1 MVYRWNLTG
10 SGLEFPTPYQVENR
24 FLTLRGYALL
34 ALALIAF
41 AVATFVS
48 PGEAADP
55 VASVDKLPE
64 YGEAWPHVLGAFF
77 MAGLGILNLV
87 QASRQQVLVM
97 IPGQPA
103 SLMSEVAHEATG
115 ASPSAQGLM
124 QAMNKGTLALRST
137 VGAYASWLARL
148 GPATGSAGTTVQ
160 NYLRARFSHVLMLV
174 GMGLILALGVVFAKL
189 LARPEGIHWWSL
201 MVGLVTGGVLIRHL
215 LDLES
220 PGWVPWKVALA
231 WALALALALPLAW
244 FAAELPFVERWPR
257 LGLPT
262 SVAFLLALG
271 LVLELLALL
280 AARSQISTPQPAKLV
295 HETASVNF
303 EVELSK
309 FFTEVDRELFRRWA
323 EGIPNRRYV
332 RQPPVVASGTEE
344 GAFTA
349 VVLEESQPLVP
360 PPFGDAGSNRTSSVW
375 LLSLGVLGLALTV
388 VGGALWIWSAVAHL
402 LDGSASW
409 ASTPLGL
416 VCLLGGGYAIS
427 IGHLLWSRV
436 ESGSSLIWLELK
448 GTYFRLAPTPPAAT
462 GGGRQKVDNSAG
474 VEDLSL
480 KACVVH
486 ARSAFYAA
494 ARHTMGSRVL
504 ISLEADRPGTQHW
517 TGAIQTL
524 ARSAGLSA
532 AAVAPDLLAA
542 RAKARER
549 RAGDLTGQAAPKRP
563 ARFCSS
569 CGTPLLAGARFCQQ
583 CGTTVITD

>member
-34 ALALIAF
+34 ALALIVF
-41 AVATFVS
+41 AVVTFVA

-77 MAGLGILNLV
+77 MAGLGVLNLI
-87 QASRQQVLVM
+87 QASRQRVLIM

-124 QAMNKGTLALRST
+124 QAMNKGVVALRKT
-137 VGAYASWLARL
+137 GGAYASWLARL
-148 GPATGSAGTTVQ
+148 SPGTGGAGTTVQ
-160 NYLRARFSHVLMLV
+160 NYLRARFSHVLMLL
-174 GMGLILALGVVFAKL
+174 GMGLILVLGLVFAKL
-189 LARPEGIHWWSL
+189 LGRPLGIHWWAL

-231 WALALALALPLAW
+231 WGLALALALPLAW
-244 FAAELPFVERWPR
+244 FSAALPGEERWPR
-257 LGLPT
+257 MGLPAA
-262 SVAFLLALG
+262 VAFMLLVG

-280 AARSQISTPQPAKLV
+280 AARSQISTPEAAKVV
-295 HETASVNF
+295 HDSASVNF
-303 EVELSK
+303 EVELTK

-332 RQPPVVASGTEE
+332 RQPPVVAVGTEE

-360 PPFGDAGSNRTSSVW
+360 PPFGDAGVDRTSSIW
-375 LLSLGVLGLALTV
+375 LLALGALGVLLTL
-388 VGGALWIWSAVAHL
+388 VGGGLWIWSAVAHL
-402 LDGSASW
+402 LDGTASW

-416 VCLLGGGYAIS
+416 VCLLGGGYALS

-448 GTYFRLAPTPPAAT
+448 GTYFRLAAPVPAPA
-462 GGGRQKVDNSAG
+462 GSRQKADNTAG
-474 VEDLSL
+474 VEDLTL

-504 ISLEADRPGTQHW
+504 ISLEADAKGTQHW

-532 AAVAPDLLAA
+532 SAAPPDLLAA

-549 RAGDLTGQAAPKRP
+549 RAGDGAPPSAPKRP

-583 CGTTVITD
+583 CGTTVSAD

>member
-34 ALALIAF
+34 ALALIVF
-41 AVATFVS
+41 GVVTFVS

-64 YGEAWPHVLGAFF
+64 YGEAWPHVIGAFF
-77 MAGLGILNLV
+77 MVGLGVLNLI
-87 QASRQQVLVM
+87 QASRQRALIM

-124 QAMNKGTLALRST
+124 QAINKGSVPLRK
-137 VGAYASWLARL
+137 VGGAYASWLARL
-148 GPATGSAGTTVQ
+148 GPGTGGAGTTVQ
-160 NYLRARFSHVLMLV
+160 NYLRARVSHLLMLL
-174 GMGLILALGVVFAKL
+174 GMVLILLLGLVIAKV
-189 LARPEGIHWWSL
+189 LARPEGIHWWAL
-201 MVGLVTGGVLIRHL
+201 MVGLVTAGVLIRHL

-220 PGWVPWKVALA
+220 PGWVLWKVALA
-231 WALALALALPLAW
+231 WGLALALALPLAW
-244 FAAELPFVERWPR
+244 FSASLPGAERWPR
-257 LGLPT
+257 LGLPMG
-262 SVAFLLALG
+262 VAFLLGVG
-271 LVLELLALL
+271 LILELLALL
-280 AARSQISTPQPAKLV
+280 AARSQISTPQANPVA
-295 HETASVNF
+295 HETASVSF
-303 EVELSK
+303 EVELAK
-309 FFTEVDRELFRRWA
+309 FFNEVDRELFRRWA

-332 RQPPVVASGTEE
+332 RQPPVVAAGTDE

-349 VVLEESQPLVP
+349 VVLEESQPLVSP
-360 PPFGDAGSNRTSSVW
+360 PSDPSKTSRTSSVW
-375 LLSLGVLGLALTV
+375 LLALGVLGLLLTL

-402 LDGSASW
+402 LDGTVSW

-416 VCLLGGGYAIS
+416 VCLLGGGYALS

-436 ESGSSLIWLELK
+436 ESESSLIWLELK
-448 GTYFRLAPTPPAAT
+448 GTYFRLQVPPPVKAAS
-462 GGGRQKVDNSAG
+462 GRPKMDNSAG

-494 ARHTMGSRVL
+494 ARHTMGSRAL
-504 ISLEADRPGTQHW
+504 ISLEADTQGTQHW
-517 TGAIQTL
+517 TSAVQNL
-524 ARSAGLSA
+524 ARSAGLTA
-532 AAVAPDLLAA
+532 AAAPPDLLAA

-549 RAGDLTGQAAPKRP
+549 RAGDLGGQQPPKRP

-583 CGTTVITD
+583 CGTTVSAD

>member
-10 SGLEFPTPYQVENR
+10 SGLEFPTPYRVENR

-41 AVATFVS
+41 VVATFVS

-64 YGEAWPHVLGAFF
+64 YGEAWPHLLGAFF

-115 ASPSAQGLM
+115 ASPSAQSLM
-124 QAMNKGTLALRST
+124 QAMNKGRLALRNT

-148 GPATGSAGTTVQ
+148 GPGTGGAGTTVQ
-160 NYLRARFSHVLMLV
+160 NYLRARFSHVLMLL

-231 WALALALALPLAW
+231 WALALTLALPLAW
-244 FAAELPFVERWPR
+244 FAAHLPGVERWPR
-257 LGLPT
+257 LGLPV

-280 AARSQISTPQPAKLV
+280 AARSQISTPQAAKLA

-332 RQPPVVASGTEE
+332 RRPPVVAAGTDE

-360 PPFGDAGSNRTSSVW
+360 PPFGPTGAERTSSIW
-375 LLSLGVLGLALTV
+375 LLALGGLGVLLTV
-388 VGGALWIWSAVAHL
+388 VGGGLWIWSAVAHL

-436 ESGSSLIWLELK
+436 ESGSNLIWLELK
-448 GTYFRLAPTPPAAT
+448 GTYFRLAPTPTAAT
-462 GGGRQKVDNSAG
+462 GSGRQKVDNTAG

-480 KACVVH
+480 RACVVH

-504 ISLEADRPGTQHW
+504 ISLEADHQGTQHW

-532 AAVAPDLLAA
+532 AAVPPDLLAA
-542 RAKARER
+542 RIKARER
-549 RAGDLTGQAAPKRP
+549 RAGDLTAPSAPKRP

-583 CGTTVITD
+583 CGTTVATD

>member
-148 GPATGSAGTTVQ
+148 SPATGSAGTTVQ

-189 LARPEGIHWWSL
+189 SARPEGIHWWSL

-244 FAAELPFVERWPR
+244 FAADLPLVERWPR

-262 SVAFLLALG
+262 SVAFLLVLG

-280 AARSQISTPQPAKLV
+280 AARSQISTPQTAKLV

-332 RQPPVVASGTEE
+332 RQPPVVAAGTEE

-360 PPFGDAGSNRTSSVW
+360 PPFGDAGSHRTSSVW

-448 GTYFRLAPTPPAAT
+448 GTYFRLAPTPLAAT

-504 ISLEADRPGTQHW
+504 VSLEADRQGTQHW

-524 ARSAGLSA
+524 ARSAGLNA